1 MDALEHLRALG
12 GKLRRG
18 RGYLRRAMCP
28 RRRPHHEIQALSA
41 AWAAAPDKGSGAG
54 SRRNALRNT
63 LTTRAPAQR
72 ASIRSAEDSEHAA
85 LTDPKLQGDMTLFD
99 VLGRQALDLFGFRS
113 SGGGTPLV
121 PLFGLG
127 LRHSFALSLEHHL
140 TFELGDS
147 SDHIEHQ
154 LAGRRAGIHPDV

>member
-1 MDALEHLRALG
+1 M
-12 GKLRRG
+12 KLLPTQRPAQT
-18 RGYLRRAMCP
+18 LP
-28 RRRPHHEIQALSA
+28 R
-41 AWAAAPDKGSGAG
+41 SGAT
-54 SRRNALRNT
+54 RHAL
-63 LTTRAPAQR
+63 
-72 ASIRSAEDSEHAA
+72 IRGAEDSEHAA
-85 LTDPKLQGDMTLFD
+85 LTDPKLQSDMTLFD

-154 LAGRRAGIHPDV
+154 LAGRCASTHPDK